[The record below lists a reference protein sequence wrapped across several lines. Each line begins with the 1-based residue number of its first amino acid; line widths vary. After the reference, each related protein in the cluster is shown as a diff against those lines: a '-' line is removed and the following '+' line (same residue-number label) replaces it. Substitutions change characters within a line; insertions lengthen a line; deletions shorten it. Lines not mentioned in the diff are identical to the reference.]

1 MKASRKDNKQLKR
14 KLQKINRNQKRKSK
28 NLNKKKKMKKKIAI
42 ASLIVIVIV
51 KNAHLSCSLRLKCNI
66 SNGLSW
72 AGVLVYYIFLLI

>member
-14 KLQKINRNQKRKSK
+14 KLQKMNRNQKRKSK

-42 ASLIVIVIV
+42 ASLIVIV

-72 AGVLVYYIFLLI
+72 AGVLVFYIFLLI